1 MICNGNKLIGCM
13 RVIGSGTGVQNV
25 LENMKVSSTQNNLTQ
40 KKVVLIVRKNMTMIL
55 RWLKLVPLKKK
66 KLTENKFLA
75 M

>member
-13 RVIGSGTGVQNV
+13 RVIRSGTGVQNV
-25 LENMKVSSTQNNLTQ
+25 LKNMKVSSTQNNLTQ
-40 KKVVLIVRKNMTMIL
+40 KKVVLIIRKNMTMIL
-55 RWLKLVPLKKK
+55 KWLKLVPLKKK